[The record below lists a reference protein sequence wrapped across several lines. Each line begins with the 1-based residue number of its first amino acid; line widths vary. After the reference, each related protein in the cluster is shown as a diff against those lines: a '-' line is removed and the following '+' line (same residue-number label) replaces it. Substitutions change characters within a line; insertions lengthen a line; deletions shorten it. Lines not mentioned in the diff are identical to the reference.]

1 MSKIL
6 NSSLDGDLRLRAF
19 SINEK
24 IMYVDKNI
32 TIKDIISKKM
42 ELSLFKEFKYSLSI
56 ISSE

>member
-1 MSKIL
+1 
-6 NSSLDGDLRLRAF
+6 
-19 SINEK
+19 
-24 IMYVDKNI
+24 MYVDKNI